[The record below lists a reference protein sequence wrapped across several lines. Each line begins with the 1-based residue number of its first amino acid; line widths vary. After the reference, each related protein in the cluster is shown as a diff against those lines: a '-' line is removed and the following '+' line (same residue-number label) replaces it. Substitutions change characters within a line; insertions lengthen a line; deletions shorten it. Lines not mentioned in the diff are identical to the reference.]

1 MRKKL
6 PLPHIPA
13 AFLWAGVFCLLGVFL
28 RFGIA
33 GFSFSGM
40 LCFGVAAIILSFHMV
55 KVAARRWP
63 KMARFLQRMLT
74 LGLCLV
80 LIAAILTGIPIARS
94 AAGDPNH
101 VPQYLIVLGAGVN
114 GTVPSLALRERL
126 DAAYDYLTAHPEV
139 IAIVTG
145 GQGNNEDI
153 TEALCMYNDLTA
165 RGIAPSRVWME
176 EKATSTKEN
185 IAFSLELIEEVTGS
199 RPQSAGVLSNEYHL
213 YRAGR
218 IAKAQGLQA
227 IPVPAR
233 TRWVSLYI
241 NYFLREIAAVWYYTL
256 FGGFA

>member
-1 MRKKL
+1 MRKEFH
-6 PLPHIPA
+6 LPHIPV
-13 AFLWAGVFCLLGVFL
+13 AFLWVGIFCLFGVFL
-28 RFGIA
+28 RFGVA

-40 LCFGVAAIILSFHMV
+40 LCFGVAVIIFSFHMV
-55 KVAARRWP
+55 KSAARRWP
-63 KMARFLQRMLT
+63 KTARFLHRMLT
-74 LGLCLV
+74 LGVCLV

-94 AAGDPNH
+94 AAGEPDN

-126 DAAYDYLTAHPEV
+126 DAAYDYLIAHPEV

-153 TEALCMYNDLTA
+153 TEGLCMYNDLTA
-165 RGIAPSRVWME
+165 RGIDPSRVWME

-185 IAFSLELIEEVTGS
+185 IAFSLALIEEATGS
-199 RPQSAGVLSNEYHL
+199 RPQTAGVLSNEYHL

-218 IAKAQGLQA
+218 ISQAQGLQA
-227 IPVPAR
+227 VPVPAK